1 MVAYK
6 PQEFISY
13 SSGVW
18 EVQDGD
24 NSLYKSISKTQ
35 VILRGLA
42 GLPWNFK
49 GKPHITIIR
58 ARLELCSLDSPV
70 SGSMVG
76 HSANVSAFHIL
87 GDHFWMIE

>member
-13 SSGVW
+13 SSGIW

-35 VILRGLA
+35 VILRGLS
-42 GLPWNFK
+42 
-49 GKPHITIIR
+49 R
-58 ARLELCSLDSPV
+58 ASLELQGQPY
-70 SGSMVG
+70 
-76 HSANVSAFHIL
+76 IT
-87 GDHFWMIE
+87 

>member
-13 SSGVW
+13 SSGVL

-35 VILRGLA
+35 VILRGLS
-42 GLPWNFK
+42 
-49 GKPHITIIR
+49 R
-58 ARLELCSLDSPV
+58 ASLELQGQPLHHLELCSLDSFV

-76 HSANVSAFHIL
+76 CSANVSVFHIL
-87 GDHFWMIE
+87 GDPVWIIE